1 MLFDISSKLYGNR
14 QDYSA
19 ILKHAKT
26 IGQYFHYWVSALLVL
41 ALVPALKHLHIPVR
55 FDWERLVSLYWLVLS
70 AQAIFVAALLF
81 GLGVPCDQGLKPF
94 WHRLLNQKFRIVFIL
109 IYFLILLWAFQWV
122 KAVMLTVDAI
132 ALLEYLERTKTSER
146 CRKLIGLVAPAFYLF
161 VGFLLVF
168 AYNDIIVSI
177 RFFGADDSIFKAMD
191 AWLLHGGSVS
201 GISHWALSVFPIS
214 AFKFL
219 EFIYYG
225 MFPQVG
231 AALLIST
238 LYYGKQRG
246 MQFVGAILTAYY
258 LALALFYLWPSQGPY
273 WLCPT
278 HFSAL
283 PQNLET
289 FAVQQQLLAN
299 AQKFWNHTPP
309 THISTDYYIAF
320 PCMHIAQPLI
330 VMWFLRQWRRTVL
343 ALAIYDL
350 ILVAAILFL
359 EWHYLID
366 ILASFPL
373 AGLAIASVDG
383 SGMWMWLTRQEN
395 QNSQRMENIRA

>member
-1 MLFDISSKLYGNR
+1 M
-14 QDYSA
+14 
-19 ILKHAKT
+19 
-26 IGQYFHYWVSALLVL
+26 

-55 FDWERLVSLYWLVLS
+55 FDWERLISLYWLVLS

-81 GLGVPCDQGLKPF
+81 GFGTTRDQGLELF
-94 WHRLLNQKFRIVFIL
+94 WQRYRRQKLRIVFIL
-109 IYFLILLWAFQWV
+109 VYFFILLWAFQWV
-122 KAVMLTVDAI
+122 KALVLTVDAI

-146 CRKLIGLVAPAFYLF
+146 YRKLIGLMAPAFYLF

-168 AYNDIIVSI
+168 SYNDIIVSV
-177 RFFGADDSIFKAMD
+177 RFYAASDPTFKAID

-201 GISHWALSVFPIS
+201 EISHWAFGVFPIS
-214 AFKFL
+214 VFRFL

-258 LALALFYLWPSQGPY
+258 LALALFYMWPSQGPY
-273 WLCPT
+273 WLCTT
-278 HFSAL
+278 HFFVF
-283 PQNLET
+283 PHNLET
-289 FAVQQQLLAN
+289 FAVQKQLLTN
-299 AQKFWNHTPP
+299 AQKFWNHTPL

-330 VMWFLRQWRRTVL
+330 VMWFLRQWRRIVL

-350 ILVAAILFL
+350 ILVVAILFL

-373 AGLAIASVDG
+373 AALAIASVDG
-383 SGMWMWLTRQEN
+383 SAMWLWLTRQGN
-395 QNSQRMENIRA
+395 HNSQLLENIRA

>member
-1 MLFDISSKLYGNR
+1 M
-14 QDYSA
+14 
-19 ILKHAKT
+19 
-26 IGQYFHYWVSALLVL
+26 

-55 FDWERLVSLYWLVLS
+55 FDWERLISLYWLVLS

-81 GLGVPCDQGLKPF
+81 GFGTTRDQGLELF
-94 WHRLLNQKFRIVFIL
+94 WQRYRRQKLRIVFIL
-109 IYFLILLWAFQWV
+109 VYFFILLWAFQWV
-122 KAVMLTVDAI
+122 KALVLTVDAI

-146 CRKLIGLVAPAFYLF
+146 YRKLIGLMAPAFYLF

-168 AYNDIIVSI
+168 SYNDIIVSV
-177 RFFGADDSIFKAMD
+177 RFYAASDPTFKAID

-201 GISHWALSVFPIS
+201 EISHWAFGVFPIS
-214 AFKFL
+214 VFRFL

-258 LALALFYLWPSQGPY
+258 LALALFYMWPSQGPY
-273 WLCPT
+273 WLCTT
-278 HFSAL
+278 HFFVF
-283 PQNLET
+283 PHNLET
-289 FAVQQQLLAN
+289 FAVQKQLLTN
-299 AQKFWNHTPP
+299 AQKFWNHTPL

-330 VMWFLRQWRRTVL
+330 VMWFLRQWRRIVL

-350 ILVAAILFL
+350 ILVVAILFL

-373 AGLAIASVDG
+373 AALAIASVDG
-383 SGMWMWLTRQEN
+383 PAMWLWLTRQGN
-395 QNSQRMENIRA
+395 HNSQLLENIRA